1 MNMKNNIINKIIL
14 LISIGL
20 LLLGGGL
27 FILEKNPRVYNTL
40 AQTGLN
46 LDFLDSLGKWEVELD
61 CGTYYSVV
69 DEAGKEIDQIGRQT
83 YVGDEFILEN
93 NKRYRITSVD
103 EEQMKAV
110 AEVVGE
116 EKVSYLEEWDAV
128 PTAQADG
135 GNGRVAIY
143 MTHTDE
149 SYIPTDGTASK
160 PGSGGILQ
168 VGNTLANSLKEK
180 GVESLISFDKHD
192 PHDANAYHRSR
203 KTAVQLL
210 KQNPLALIDVHRDG
224 IPDPNYYKTEIDGQ
238 TGTKI
243 RLVVGRQN
251 ANMSAN
257 LDFAKRIKAYFDKH
271 KPGFIKGIYIGKGNY
286 NQDLGPQTIL
296 IEVGTHTNSRP
307 AAENGV
313 AAFAEGIP
321 KIVGATAAAP
331 AEPTGTRPGVGKAL
345 LTILAIAVIGGGAF
359 LLLSTGSLRG
369 SWSKITGLGREFSNY
384 FGPVRRDAAAKGS
397 KTKKAPPSAPPESST
412 EFSAELSPESSAES
426 STGSSS
432 ESSPSDAADS
442 EQKSQH

>member
-1 MNMKNNIINKIIL
+1 MNMKNNIINKIVL
-14 LISIGL
+14 LISIAFL
-20 LLLGGGL
+20 LFGGGL
-27 FILEKNPRVYNTL
+27 FILENNPRVYNTL
-40 AQTGLN
+40 AQNGLN
-46 LDFLDSLGKWEVELD
+46 LDFLDSLGKWEVELE

-93 NKRYRITSVD
+93 NKRYRIKSVD

-116 EKVSYLEEWDAV
+116 EKVTYLEEWYAV
-128 PTAQADG
+128 PTAQADE
-135 GNGRVAIY
+135 GNKRVAIY

-149 SYIPTDGTASK
+149 SYVPTDGTASK
-160 PGSGGILQ
+160 PGGGGILQ

-257 LDFAKRIKAYFDKH
+257 LDFAKRIKAYFDKN

-296 IEVGTHTNSRP
+296 IEVGTHTNSRT
-307 AAENGV
+307 AAETGV

-321 KIVGATAAAP
+321 KIVGAAAQAT
-331 AEPTGTRPGVGKAL
+331 PTGTRPGIGRAL
-345 LTILAIAVIGGGAF
+345 LTILALAVIGGGAF

-369 SWSKITGLGREFSNY
+369 SWSKITGLGREFANY
-384 FGPVRRDAAAKGS
+384 FGPARRDESLAGS
-397 KTKKAPPSAPPESST
+397 SAEQSAGFSAEATAESPPESSS
-412 EFSAELSPESSAES
+412 EPSAES
-426 STGSSS
+426 AADGSAEPSSS
-432 ESSPSDAADS
+432 VAADP
-442 EQKSQH
+442 EQKSQP